1 MAKTRHPAQRHVQAA
16 KNAMQQNHD
25 QIMQHL
31 SNIEQAI
38 GGGGQPEQDQSTL
51 AQKAAGAGQIPSG
64 GMPGGMSPLGGKAV
78 G

>member
-1 MAKTRHPAQRHVQAA
+1 MAKSRHPAHRHVQAA

-38 GGGGQPEQDQSTL
+38 GGPQDQPDKTPL
-51 AQKAAGAGQIPSG
+51 PPQAGGPMPG
-64 GMPGGMSPLGGKAV
+64 PGGMSPLGGKAV